1 MSDKCPC
8 LLIHNSLH
16 NCLFLFLC
24 LLGSQQEPDSAVS
37 PSLLPTPVTVP
48 TPVPAVTPP
57 VVSPAPTS
65 LPVGKG
71 RVRLQDFN
79 FLMVLGKG
87 SFGKVP
93 QTQTTQCTQSK
104 EKDLSLCIYIITLPA
119 MGKI

>member
-1 MSDKCPC
+1 MPSVV
-8 LLIHNSLH
+8 NSYITLH
-16 NCLFLFLC
+16 KCLFL
-24 LLGSQQEPDSAVS
+24 LLYLFVSQKEPDSAVS
-37 PSLLPTPVTVP
+37 PSLPPAPVTVP

-71 RVRLQDFN
+71 RTGLHDFN

-93 QTQTTQCTQSK
+93 HSQTPHDVFSQRQNTQACAHT
-104 EKDLSLCIYIITLPA
+104 
-119 MGKI
+119 